1 MWIKKTFFIFLMK
14 SHKIGIHAEVIEVPQ
29 DKIEIMIVKYI
40 FKQSDYFES
49 LKIPANW
56 EKAIDHGVNINN

>member
-40 FKQSDYFES
+40 FK
-49 LKIPANW
+49 
-56 EKAIDHGVNINN
+56 